1 MGAPGTST
9 DRIEKQVLLRAPH
22 ARVWHAITD
31 AKQFGTWFGVRFN
44 GPFQAGT
51 RIAGVIVPTAVDDAV
66 AARQKPYEG
75 TRFEILIDRID
86 PERLF
91 SFRWHPFA
99 IDPAVDYSAEP
110 MTLVEFVLEDVA
122 DGVMLTV
129 TESGFDR
136 IPLER
141 RARAFAANDGGWTMQ
156 AALIANYLAAADRP
170 Q

>member
-1 MGAPGTST
+1 MGGPT

-22 ARVWHAITD
+22 GRVWQAITD
-31 AKQFGTWFGVRFN
+31 AKQFGTWFGVRFD

-51 RIAGVIVPTAVDDAV
+51 RIAGVIVPTAVDEAV
-66 AARQKPYEG
+66 AERQKPHEG
-75 TRFEILIDRID
+75 TRFEILVDRID

-99 IDPAVDYSAEP
+99 IDPAVDYSSEP
-110 MTLVEFVLEDVA
+110 TTLVEFVLEDVA
-122 DGVMLTV
+122 GGVMLTV

-141 RARAFAANDGGWTMQ
+141 RGRAFAANEGGWALQ
-156 AALIANYLAAADRP
+156 VILIAKYLAAADQP